1 MDFGARLRQAR
12 EQRGI
17 SLRQIASATKISPTA
32 LEALER
38 NDISRLPGGIFTR
51 AFVRS
56 YALEVGLDPEQ
67 TVREFLASFPSETVT
82 AGGPYAADRVE
93 EDTFESQ
100 RRMASSLLWLF
111 GLSLPV
117 AIAIVYF
124 STRGP
129 SDTAAPGVPDPQE
142 TPASSTRPAERP
154 VASPSAPSANAP
166 AAAPAA
172 PLPTTLGLVLLPK
185 GPCWVSVTV
194 DGAVVLSRV
203 LQPGEREARQAKEEI
218 LLEVGDAG
226 ALAYSINEAP
236 GRPLGRP
243 GEVVKVRITRD
254 NYLSYVNR

>member
-56 YALEVGLDPEQ
+56 YAIEVGLDPEQ
-67 TVREFLASFPSETVT
+67 TVRDFLANFPNEMVM
-82 AGGPYAADRVE
+82 AGSPYAADRVE
-93 EDTFESQ
+93 EDAFDSQ

-117 AIAIVYF
+117 AIAIVYL

-129 SDTAAPGVPDPQE
+129 SEAPDRSAPPSPAAATGQAAGGPPSE
-142 TPASSTRPAERP
+142 TPAVAPAP
-154 VASPSAPSANAP
+154 DASKALEGLSVSAPLSI
-166 AAAPAA
+166 
-172 PLPTTLGLVLLPK
+172 VLAPK
-185 GPCWVSVTV
+185 GPCWVSLTV
-194 DGAVVLSRV
+194 DGAVALSRV
-203 LQPGEREARQAKEEI
+203 LQPGEREARQARQEI

-226 ALAYSINEAP
+226 AFAFSINDAP
-236 GRPLGRP
+236 GRPLGAP

-254 NYLSYVNR
+254 NYQSYVSR